1 MSNDEFQSETGGQAD
16 NRRFE
21 RHDLGS
27 TVTVFDGERRRQGRV
42 KDVSGSGAMLEMG
55 SELESMDGP
64 PEVGRYI
71 DMEIEALS
79 YMGAEV
85 VRHAGDDF
93 AVRFD
98 LDDGECQDLAEEI
111 SSFRTGMA
119 E

>member
-1 MSNDEFQSETGGQAD
+1 MSKDDFQPLFGDKTE
-16 NRRFE
+16 NRRYE
-21 RHDLGS
+21 RRDMRAG
-27 TVTVFDGERRRQGRV
+27 VTVFDGERRRQGRV

-55 SELESMDGP
+55 SELETMDGP

-71 DMEIEALS
+71 DMEIDELS
-79 YMGAEV
+79 YLGGQV

-111 SSFRTGMA
+111 ASFRTGMA